1 MCEGSSE
8 VPEQKVELAGEDGV
22 FHLALSSLTVLK
34 KRRGHRGGRVFGLI
48 E

>member
-34 KRRGHRGGRVFGLI
+34 KRRGTQRRTSVWI
-48 E
+48 N